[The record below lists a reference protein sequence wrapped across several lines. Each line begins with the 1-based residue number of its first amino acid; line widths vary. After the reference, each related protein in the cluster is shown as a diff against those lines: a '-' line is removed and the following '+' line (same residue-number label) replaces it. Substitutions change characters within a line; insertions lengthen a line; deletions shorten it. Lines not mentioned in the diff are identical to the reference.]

1 MPKYE
6 DGPLTALAEDR
17 LEDWLRKMDPDV
29 DELPS
34 KEFFEEYKPAELFRE
49 GIDNRLRELGYA
61 GSQENPKEKVAFL
74 RAQFE
79 KNKVAPV
86 SNATLKNWLTRDAAP
101 QNNQSGRENVFRLCF
116 ALEMDAA
123 QTAKFMLKSYL
134 CRPFNYKNTEEA
146 VYFYCLSNGK
156 SYAEAQRIIGL
167 VERVGHA
174 VPEEDVYTKQI
185 GEKIAA
191 IRRESDLIDYLAAYT
206 YPKERWHYS
215 ARQRIQR
222 LLESCKKFARHDR
235 WNNPTDWA
243 VGVYVNE
250 PEVTSND
257 RLLDIIYNFKATD
270 IVSDAK
276 GKRVVSVRKDYD
288 LPEALQKNWVGKQTL
303 YRVMDGENVS
313 DEVYRKTLMILFFYN
328 FYADYYT
335 AERLWYGEKEIDCR
349 SVYGEFEEGLDE
361 LLESCGYVQ
370 SYKRNPFDWLILSC
384 AAAPDPI
391 GRFRDLIDNYR
402 KED

>member
-101 QNNQSGRENVFRLCF
+101 RSNQPSRENVFRLCF

-156 SYAEAQRIIGL
+156 GYADARRIIGL
-167 VERVGHA
+167 VECAGHA
-174 VPEEDVYTKQI
+174 MLEEDIYTKQL
-185 GEKIAA
+185 GEEINA

-222 LLESCKKFARHDR
+222 LLESCKKFARKDPL
-235 WNNPTDWA
+235 NDPSDWA
-243 VGVYVNE
+243 AGVYVNE

-257 RLLDIIYNFKATD
+257 RLLDIIYTFKATD
-270 IVSDAK
+270 KVSD
-276 GKRVVSVRKDYD
+276 VYD

-303 YRVMDGENVS
+303 YRVMNGKDVS
-313 DEVYRKTLMILFFYN
+313 DEVYRKTLMILFFYD
-328 FYADYYT
+328 FYAQYCYNKTDSCVPEEMEDLSLY
-335 AERLWYGEKEIDCR
+335 A
-349 SVYGEFEEGLDE
+349 EFERGMDE
-361 LLESCGYVQ
+361 LLESCGYVR
-370 SYKRNPFDWLILSC
+370 SYKRNPFDWLIFFC

>member
-101 QNNQSGRENVFRLCF
+101 RSNQPSRENVFRLCF
-116 ALEMDAA
+116 ALEMDAD
-123 QTAKFMLKSYL
+123 QTARFMLKSYL

-156 SYAEAQRIIGL
+156 GYADARRIIGL
-167 VERVGHA
+167 VECAGHA
-174 VPEEDVYTKQI
+174 MLEEDIYTKQL
-185 GEKIAA
+185 GEEINA

-222 LLESCKKFARHDR
+222 LLESCKKFARKDPL
-235 WNNPTDWA
+235 NDPSDWA
-243 VGVYVNE
+243 AGVYVNE

-257 RLLDIIYNFKATD
+257 RLLDIIYTFKATD
-270 IVSDAK
+270 KVSD
-276 GKRVVSVRKDYD
+276 VYD

-303 YRVMDGENVS
+303 YRVMNGKDVS
-313 DEVYRKTLMILFFYN
+313 DEVYRKTLMILFFYD
-328 FYADYYT
+328 FYAQYCYNKTDSCVPEEMEDLSLY
-335 AERLWYGEKEIDCR
+335 A
-349 SVYGEFEEGLDE
+349 EFERGMDE
-361 LLESCGYVQ
+361 LLESCGYVR
-370 SYKRNPFDWLILSC
+370 SYKRNPFDWLIFFC

>member
-101 QNNQSGRENVFRLCF
+101 QNNQSGRKNVFRLCF
-116 ALEMDAA
+116 ALEMDAD
-123 QTAKFMLKSYL
+123 QTARFMLKSYL

-156 SYAEAQRIIGL
+156 GYADARRIIGL
-167 VERVGHA
+167 VECAGHA
-174 VPEEDVYTKQI
+174 MLEEDIYTKQL
-185 GEKIAA
+185 GEEINA

-235 WNNPTDWA
+235 WNNPSDWA
-243 VGVYVNE
+243 AGVYVNE

-270 IVSDAK
+270 KVSD
-276 GKRVVSVRKDYD
+276 VYD

-361 LLESCGYVQ
+361 LLESCGYVR
-370 SYKRNPFDWLILSC
+370 SYKRNPFDWLIFFC

-391 GRFRDLIDNYR
+391 GRFRDLIDSCYR

>member
-1 MPKYE
+1 MPKYK
-6 DGPLTALAEDR
+6 DGNLTAMAEDR
-17 LEDWLRKMDPDV
+17 LWETDPDV
-29 DELPS
+29 DELPA
-34 KEFFEEYKPAELFRE
+34 KEFFEEYNPAELFRE

-86 SNATLKNWLTRDAAP
+86 SNATLKNWLTGDAAP

-116 ALEMDAA
+116 ALEMDAD
-123 QTAKFMLKSYL
+123 QTARFMLKSYL

-156 SYAEAQRIIGL
+156 GYAEAQRIIEL
-167 VERVGHA
+167 VKHAGHGM
-174 VPEEDVYTKQI
+174 PEEDVYTKQI
-185 GEKIAA
+185 GEEIAA

-215 ARQRIQR
+215 ARQRIHK
-222 LLESCKKFARHDR
+222 LLESCKKFARNDPL
-235 WNNPTDWA
+235 NDPSDWA
-243 VGVYVNE
+243 AGVYVNV

-270 IVSDAK
+270 KVSD
-276 GKRVVSVRKDYD
+276 VYD

-335 AERLWYGEKEIDCR
+335 ANRQWYGEKEANRC
-349 SVYGEFEEGLDE
+349 SVYGEFESGLDE
-361 LLESCGYVQ
+361 LLESCGYVR
-370 SYKRNPFDWLILSC
+370 SYKRNPFDWLIFFC

-391 GRFRDLIDNYR
+391 GCFRDLIANYR

>member
-1 MPKYE
+1 MPKYK
-6 DGPLTALAEDR
+6 DGNLTAMAEDR
-17 LEDWLRKMDPDV
+17 LWETDPDV
-29 DELPS
+29 DELPA
-34 KEFFEEYKPAELFRE
+34 KEFFEEYNPAELFRE

-86 SNATLKNWLTRDAAP
+86 SNATLKNWLTGDATP

-116 ALEMDAA
+116 ALEMDAD
-123 QTAKFMLKSYL
+123 QTARFMLKSYL

-156 SYAEAQRIIGL
+156 GYAEAQRIIEL
-167 VERVGHA
+167 VKHAGHGM
-174 VPEEDVYTKQI
+174 PEEDVYTKQI
-185 GEKIAA
+185 GEEIAA

-215 ARQRIQR
+215 ARQRIHK
-222 LLESCKKFARHDR
+222 LLESCKKFARNDPL
-235 WNNPTDWA
+235 NDPSDWA
-243 VGVYVNE
+243 AGVYVNV

-270 IVSDAK
+270 KVSD
-276 GKRVVSVRKDYD
+276 VYD

-335 AERLWYGEKEIDCR
+335 ANRQWYGEKEANRC
-349 SVYGEFEEGLDE
+349 SVYGEFESGLDE
-361 LLESCGYVQ
+361 LLESCGYVR
-370 SYKRNPFDWLILSC
+370 SYKRNPFDWLIFFC

-391 GRFRDLIDNYR
+391 GCFRDLIANYR